1 MHRPIPPPQRA
12 SVGRTVRRRGSAGQ
26 SLVEF
31 ALVLPLLLFLF
42 LAIADFGR
50 IFVALITVESAT
62 RDAAEAVANDYLA
75 TAPFPALSGAPTMG
89 QPYYDALHER
99 GATIVCAELR
109 GLPNTNYDAGT
120 NTCPNMPVV
129 VVCIHD
135 GMDGGCGNPAQPG
148 PGGIDSHCSDFTPVA
163 TSAQGGSA
171 ARWVEVRTCYH
182 FTALLNLPFFPLGD
196 FWIQR
201 TRDYTIPCYF
211 VLGTAECG

>member
-1 MHRPIPPPQRA
+1 MSSIRPPRRTPSLPARA
-12 SVGRTVRRRGSAGQ
+12 AAHGQ
-26 SLVEF
+26 SLAEF
-31 ALVLPLLLFLF
+31 ALVLPVLLILF

-50 IFVALITVESAT
+50 IFVALISVESAT
-62 RDAAEAVANDYLA
+62 RDGAETVANDYLA
-75 TAPFPALSGAPTMG
+75 APPGPLNSPAPNIG
-89 QPYYDALHER
+89 QSYYDALHAR
-99 GATIVCAELR
+99 GAAIVCSELR

-120 NTCPNMPVV
+120 KTCPDMPVV

-135 GMDGGCGNPAQPG
+135 GVDGGCGNAAQPG
-148 PGGIDSHCSDFTPVA
+148 LGGIDSHCSDFTPAA

-182 FTALLNLPFFPLGD
+182 FTTILNLPFFPLGD